1 LYKLYIQLNVGIYQH
16 TNPLELPTALVSRL
30 AGGSLSGLEVE
41 LLMKL
46 QYEFPLTPTP
56 LLDVAE
62 SLGLRFDAVSG
73 VLRKLV
79 DVGIV
84 KRIGFYYNYK
94 SQGHVAT
101 LVAFSCRDSYEGV
114 ARILAE
120 DPLVTHNFL
129 RDHPVYNVWAVVKR
143 GSREELLRYI
153 DLVAREGGASGWVA
167 LFSRRTF
174 KLSVKF
180 DLKEGI
186 SRSGPYSAVVEDPPR
201 PEDLG
206 INPMIPRLVRSL
218 ELVERPYSMVAS
230 KVGLSED
237 EIVGL
242 VKEMLDKGILADPGA
257 ALEGRSLGFT
267 ENAMVVM
274 EGDDDW
280 RLCECATEL
289 PYSTHVVLREP
300 YPPGSWTHNCYFM
313 IHATSRS
320 KIEGVLGD
328 VKRRCKPRSIMPIYS
343 LADLKPGVVR

>member
-1 LYKLYIQLNVGIYQH
+1 M
-16 TNPLELPTALVSRL
+16 TD
-30 AGGSLSGLEVE
+30 LEVE

-56 LLDVAE
+56 ILDVAE
-62 SLGLRFDAVSG
+62 SLGLRFEEVSRILG
-73 VLRKLV
+73 RLV
-79 DVGIV
+79 NAGIL
-84 KRIGFYYNYK
+84 KRVGFYYNYRA
-94 SQGHVAT
+94 QGHVAA
-101 LVAFSCRDSYEGV
+101 LVAFSCRESYEGI

-129 RDHPVYNVWAVVKR
+129 RDHPVYNVWAVIKR
-143 GSREELLRYI
+143 GSREELLKYV
-153 DLVAREGGASGWVA
+153 DFVAREGGASRWIA

-180 DLKEGI
+180 DLKEGV
-186 SRSGPYSAVVEDPPR
+186 SRSGPYSAVVEDAPR

-218 ELVERPYSMVAS
+218 ELVERPYSKIAS
-230 KVGLSED
+230 RVGLSED
-237 EIVGL
+237 EVVGL
-242 VKEMLDKGILADPGA
+242 VKEMLGKGILADPGA

-267 ENAMVVM
+267 ENSMVVM
-274 EGDDDW
+274 EGEDEW
-280 RLCECATEL
+280 RLCECASDL

-313 IHATSRS
+313 IHATS
-320 KIEGVLGD
+320 KDIIKKVIEV
-328 VKRRCKPRSIMPIYS
+328 VKSRCKPRSLIPIYS